1 MGIYRSEIADLR
13 KNIGENIGQ
22 KIIIKESPGKRS
34 KPQEKSAIIENTYN
48 SYFRV
53 KFEDADRIGSYNYTD
68 LFTRTVEVSMFNG
81 ETYEPMLPPQVEIK
95 RHKKQAIVDVDENVS
110 TLDNDNVEEMV

>member
-13 KNIGENIGQ
+13 KNIGDNIGQ

-34 KPQEKSAIIENTYN
+34 KPQEKAAVIENVYN

-53 KFEDADRIGSYNYTD
+53 KFEDANRVGSYNYTD
-68 LFTRTVEVSMFNG
+68 LFTRSVEVSMYNG
-81 ETYEPMLPPQVEIK
+81 ESYEPLVQPQLEIK
-95 RHKKQAIVDVDENVS
+95 KTRAHAEVSENVEN
-110 TLDNDNVEEMV
+110 T

>member
-34 KPQEKSAIIENTYN
+34 KPQEKSATIENVYQ

-53 KFEDADRIGSYNYTD
+53 RFDNADRVGSYNYTD
-68 LFTRTVEVSMFNG
+68 LFTRSVEVSMYNG
-81 ETYEPMLPPQVEIK
+81 EAYEPLVQPQLEV
-95 RHKKQAIVDVDENVS
+95 KKPRAHAAAAATTTTTENV
-110 TLDNDNVEEMV
+110 

>member
-34 KPQEKSAIIENTYN
+34 KPQEKSAIIENVYN

-53 KFEDADRIGSYNYTD
+53 KFEDANRVGSYNYTD
-68 LFTRTVEVSMFNG
+68 LFTRSVEVSMYNG
-81 ETYEPMLPPQVEIK
+81 ESYEPLVQPQLEVKKTRAHAEVAETVE
-95 RHKKQAIVDVDENVS
+95 N
-110 TLDNDNVEEMV
+110 T

>member
-34 KPQEKSAIIENTYN
+34 KPQEKSAIIENVYQ

-53 KFEDADRIGSYNYTD
+53 KFEDADRVGSYNYTD
-68 LFTRTVEVSMFNG
+68 LFTRSVEVSMYNG
-81 ETYEPMLPPQVEIK
+81 ESYEPLVQPQIEV
-95 RHKKQAIVDVDENVS
+95 KKTRVQQQPAIENS
-110 TLDNDNVEEMV
+110 

>member
-34 KPQEKSAIIENTYN
+34 KPQEKSAIIENVYN

-53 KFEDADRIGSYNYTD
+53 KFEEADRVGSYNYTD
-68 LFTRTVEVSMFNG
+68 LFTRSVEVSMYNG
-81 ETYEPMLPPQVEIK
+81 ETYEPLVQPQLEF
-95 RHKKQAIVDVDENVS
+95 KKSRVTPESILENS
-110 TLDNDNVEEMV
+110 